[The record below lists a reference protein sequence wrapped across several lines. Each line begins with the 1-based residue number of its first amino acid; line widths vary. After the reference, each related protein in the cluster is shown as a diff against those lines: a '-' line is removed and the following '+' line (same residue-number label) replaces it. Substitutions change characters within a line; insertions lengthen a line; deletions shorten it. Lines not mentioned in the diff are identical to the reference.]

1 MKKRNIDLL
10 RDERKKNEVLRTNIN
25 VLVRECELLKS
36 RLDAADGGTGTV
48 RRQASLILMKQR
60 EASLS
65 KAKDVLDAMAI
76 YLATK
81 YGDNGELRI
90 PRLDMDLLKSNILT
104 TTADRD
110 FITVKVLQK
119 ENPND

>member
-10 RDERKKNEVLRTNIN
+10 RDERKKNEALRTNVK

-36 RLDAADGGTGTV
+36 RLDASPKNGATGD
-48 RRQASLILMKQR
+48 RASLTLLKHR
-60 EASLS
+60 EMNMNR
-65 KAKDVLDAMAI
+65 AKNVLDAMAI
-76 YLATK
+76 FLATK
-81 YGDNGELRI
+81 YGENGELHI
-90 PRLDMDLLKSNILT
+90 PRPDMDLPKSNILT

-110 FITVKVLQK
+110 FITVKVMQR